1 MVVANLPS
9 YISFAFPALR
19 PVQQKALDA
28 GLLDGKSL
36 LVCSPTGS
44 GKTQVAEFSV
54 LQYYHETKGKSI
66 YVVPL
71 KALASE
77 KYRSFVKSYA
87 DTGIK
92 IGMSVGDTDSD
103 DAYLGSYDLLIT
115 TSEKLDSLIRHR
127 ATWLDLVRLL
137 VVDEVHLLH
146 DAGRGPTLEMVITM
160 LRHLVPKLQILALSA
175 TIGNP
180 NELAQWLDAV
190 LVQDDFRPCPL
201 RQGILYDAE
210 LTFYDDERHT

>member
-1 MVVANLPS
+1 MTDLPS
-9 YISFAFPALR
+9 YISLGFPTLR
-19 PVQQKALDA
+19 PVQEKALDA
-28 GLLDGKSL
+28 GLLQGKSL

-44 GKTQVAEFSV
+44 GKTQVAEFSI
-54 LQYYHETKGKSI
+54 LQYFHEKKAKSI

-77 KYRSFVKSYA
+77 KYQSFLKKYSSS
-87 DTGIK
+87 GMR

-103 DAYLGSYDLLIT
+103 DSYLGHYDLLIT

-127 ATWLDLVRLL
+127 AVWLDLVRLL

-160 LRHLVPKLQILALSA
+160 LKHLVPPLQVLALSA

-180 NELAQWLDAV
+180 DELAKWLGAV
-190 LVQDDFRPCPL
+190 LVQDSFRPCPL
-201 RQGILYDAE
+201 KQGILFDGE
-210 LTFYDDERHT
+210 LTFY